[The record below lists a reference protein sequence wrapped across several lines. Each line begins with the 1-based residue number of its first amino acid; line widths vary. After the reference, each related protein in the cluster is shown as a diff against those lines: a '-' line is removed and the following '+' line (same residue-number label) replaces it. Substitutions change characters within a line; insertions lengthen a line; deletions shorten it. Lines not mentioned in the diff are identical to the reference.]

1 MSVFFYNIFLLLLKA
16 GIRIASLFDGK
27 AKKWV
32 QGRRNIF
39 ENLEKSLPQ
48 NEKIVWIHCASLGEF
63 EQGRPL
69 MERLREQETRN
80 KEQGTRPKIL
90 LTFFSP
96 SGYEVQKNYKG
107 ADWVFYLPVDGPRN
121 AKRFLEIVKPSLVI
135 FVKYEFWYYYLK
147 KIKYRNIPLLLV
159 SALFR
164 KDMSFFKWYGGLQR
178 KMLSRFD
185 HLFVQNAE
193 SKKLI
198 DEIGLGGICS
208 ISGDTRFDRVIEIA
222 DKFEPIPAIEK
233 FIGSNK
239 AIVAGSTWKE
249 DEDVLQKTFSSVDDK
264 SLKLIIAPHEISKL
278 HLAELKKL
286 FPESVL
292 FSELP
297 TPDFRLLTP
306 NSRLPTNDSRLT
318 TAPVLI
324 IDNIGMLSRLYHYGY
339 ITFIGGAFKKMGVHN
354 VLEAAVYGKPVLF
367 GPFYKKYTEAVELIK
382 SGGGICIN
390 NAEECTGIIKML
402 LQNKDEYALCA
413 NRSLDYVGRNKGAT
427 QKIIQFIQEN
437 RLLTS

>member
-1 MSVFFYNIFLLLLKA
+1 M
-16 GIRIASLFDGK
+16 R
-27 AKKWV
+27 
-32 QGRRNIF
+32 
-39 ENLEKSLPQ
+39 
-48 NEKIVWIHCASLGEF
+48 
-63 EQGRPL
+63 
-69 MERLREQETRN
+69 
-80 KEQGTRPKIL
+80 QGTRYKVQGTRYKIL

-107 ADWVFYLPVDGPRN
+107 ADWIFYLPVDGPRN

-147 KIKYRNIPLLLV
+147 KIKYRNIPLILV

-185 HLFVQNAE
+185 HLFVQNST

-198 DEIGLGGICS
+198 DGIGLAGICS

-222 DKFEPIPAIEK
+222 KKFEPVPAIEE
-233 FIGSNK
+233 FIGKSK

-249 DEDVLQKTFSSVDDK
+249 DEEVLQKTFSSIADK
-264 SLKLIIAPHEISKL
+264 SLKLIIAPHEISEA
-278 HLAELKKL
+278 HLADLKKL
-286 FPESVL
+286 FPESLL
-292 FSELP
+292 FSQLP
-297 TPDFRLLTP
+297 TH
-306 NSRLPTNDSRLT
+306 DSR
-318 TAPVLI
+318 PDILI

-339 ITFIGGAFKKMGVHN
+339 ITFIGGAFRKMGVHN

-367 GPFYKKYTEAVELIK
+367 GPFYKKYTEAVDLIE

-390 NAEECTGIIKML
+390 NADECINIITIL
-402 LQNKDEYALCA
+402 LQNNKEYELCA
-413 NRSLDYVGRNKGAT
+413 KRSLDFVWSNKGAT
-427 QKIIQFIQEN
+427 EKIIQFIQEK